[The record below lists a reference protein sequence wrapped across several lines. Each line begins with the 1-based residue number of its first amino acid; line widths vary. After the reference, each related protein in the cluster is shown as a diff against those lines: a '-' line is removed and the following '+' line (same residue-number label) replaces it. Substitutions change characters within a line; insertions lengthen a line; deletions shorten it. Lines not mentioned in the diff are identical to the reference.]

1 MNKRAFLQAIE
12 APFKETFTPEIIKKA
27 FKITGLHPLDP
38 SVIRPEQMAPSTATA
53 HHGPSLID
61 EPSPCK
67 AMRVAFNDLLTTSTP
82 PLPSFL
88 VTNPALSL
96 SSNSPP
102 PSTASLDDAPMSSL
116 EPLDT
121 RSPQQVAQ
129 ELLQGTSAEWIVS
142 NQPITVN
149 DTLKPYHT
157 PPVDSLQ
164 APPMTLLPQYPSKD
178 PSPGEINALI
188 NENSALRK
196 HIDTLNQVIASQ
208 RVQLTLATMAFNKTK
223 NQLHEKA
230 RGTQDKARQKLFDG
244 KAQIVT
250 APEFKQLVHQ
260 LEEKHQLEK
269 DEKAARAA
277 ARVAKAAVKAAEA
290 QAKRDAMDKYEQDMT
305 AWRDECAILSANG
318 KCGKALPPKPP
329 HPFKGRRGKRPPL
342 PVIDHTP
349 RPEPMARP
357 CRAAAPTKV
366 LVDTVEYSDDS
377 EYADTD
383 MDNDE

>member
-27 FKITGLHPLDP
+27 FKLTGLHPLDP
-38 SVIRPEQMAPSTATA
+38 SVIKPEQMAPSTATA
-53 HHGPSLID
+53 HNGPSLID

-67 AMRVAFNDLLTTSTP
+67 AMRVAFNDLLTTATP
-82 PLPSFL
+82 PIPPFL
-88 VTNPALSL
+88 ITDPTISQ

-102 PSTASLDDAPMSSL
+102 PSTASLVDASMASV
-116 EPLDT
+116 EPPDT
-121 RSPQQVAQ
+121 QSPQQVAQ

-142 NQPITVN
+142 NQPITIN

-157 PPVDSLQ
+157 PPVDSLR
-164 APPMTLLPQYPSKD
+164 APPMTLLPQHHSID
-178 PSPGEINALI
+178 PSPEINALV

-208 RVQLTLATMAFNKTK
+208 RVQLTLATMAFNKAK
-223 NQLHEKA
+223 NQIHEKA
-230 RGTQDKARQKLFDG
+230 QGTQDKARQKLFDG

-277 ARVAKAAVKAAEA
+277 AQVAKASVKAAEA
-290 QAKRDAMDKYEQDMT
+290 QARKETMDKYEQDMVV
-305 AWRDECAILSANG
+305 WGDKCAILYANG
-318 KCGKALPPKPP
+318 KRGKALPPKPP
-329 HPFKGRRGKRPPL
+329 HPFKGRKGKRPPPPL
-342 PVIDHTP
+342 ITHAPL
-349 RPEPMARP
+349 PEPVSRP
-357 CRAAAPTKV
+357 HRAAAPTRA
-366 LVDTVEYSDDS
+366 LVDTVDYEDDS

-383 MDNDE
+383 TDNDM